1 MKKSRLILHISAV
14 AVLAVFIVCTFAS
27 AYMEKYMQT
36 VVEVVTPEKIFLTI
50 EGSTSA
56 YPVVPVSAIVKE
68 PNRSYV
74 YVVRSSRGA
83 FGDEYSVYEAEV
95 GIMEENDGKAVLI
108 GKNINLSNMIVA
120 NPTNLTDGQSV
131 GLMGQGQKTG

>member
-1 MKKSRLILHISAV
+1 MKKSRWILHISAV

-50 EGSTSA
+50 EGATSA
-56 YPVVPVSAIVKE
+56 YPVVPVSSIVKE
-68 PNRSYV
+68 ANRSYV
-74 YVVRSSRGA
+74 YVVRSSRGV
-83 FGDEYSVYEAEV
+83 FGDEYNVYEAGV

-108 GKNINLSNMIVA
+108 GKNINLSNMIVVE
-120 NPTNLTDGQSV
+120 PSNLADGQSV
-131 GLMGQGQKTG
+131 QLQGEG